1 MSFRRPHT
9 WVDVPMTRTERKRV
23 LNVAENKHTVMIW
36 DRKYQDIDTGKFDTN
51 KMHTINSYTLADIFC
66 DTHISNW
73 PCERKGGHIPIDEEI
88 CLTKPIKAYDDI
100 RAKKKVIAAAEIEL
114 SKQQRYDREIALN
127 KRRRAEARIARKEA
141 MEKRQA
147 IWDEYQIQKARL
159 AAEKDYEI
167 KLINAERRAQ
177 TNLIYLGGH
186 NHGQPVTN
194 IRPNNIGK
202 WGK

>member
-1 MSFRRPHT
+1 
-9 WVDVPMTRTERKRV
+9 
-23 LNVAENKHTVMIW
+23 MIW

-73 PCERKGGHIPIDEEI
+73 PCERIGGHVPINEEI

-100 RAKKKVIAAAEIEL
+100 RPEKKVIAVAEIAE
-114 SKQQRYDREIALN
+114 SEKQRYERKLALN
-127 KRRRAEARIARKEA
+127 RQRRLDAKIARKEE
-141 MEKRQA
+141 MDRRHA
-147 IWDEYQIQKARL
+147 IWDAEYKIQKARL
-159 AAEKDYEI
+159 EAEKDYAL

-186 NHGQPVTN
+186 NHGQTVTN
-194 IRPNNIGK
+194 IRPNSIGK